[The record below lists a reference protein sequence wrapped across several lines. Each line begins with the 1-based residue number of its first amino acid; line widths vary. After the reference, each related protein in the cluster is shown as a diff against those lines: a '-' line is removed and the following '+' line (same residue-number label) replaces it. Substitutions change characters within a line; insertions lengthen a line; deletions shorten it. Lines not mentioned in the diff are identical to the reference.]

1 MRIYQAPYEA
11 EPEMG
16 IHFLSGGSIST
27 VLFLL
32 PSSASYGCRVFS
44 GALRKGEDMYFN
56 QLDFGRRLKECR
68 EQIGMTQEELAILVG
83 VEKQHISRMERGTR
97 ACSID
102 LLVILATTL
111 HVSTDYLLIGR
122 SINYENISMQLQS
135 TAFQL
140 SMIAKNL

>member
-1 MRIYQAPYEA
+1 
-11 EPEMG
+11 
-16 IHFLSGGSIST
+16 
-27 VLFLL
+27 
-32 PSSASYGCRVFS
+32 
-44 GALRKGEDMYFN
+44 MYFN

-111 HVSTDYLLIGR
+111 HVSTDYLLLGR

>member
-1 MRIYQAPYEA
+1 
-11 EPEMG
+11 
-16 IHFLSGGSIST
+16 
-27 VLFLL
+27 
-32 PSSASYGCRVFS
+32 
-44 GALRKGEDMYFN
+44 MYFN

-68 EQIGMTQEELAILVG
+68 EQISMTQEELAILVG

-111 HVSTDYLLIGR
+111 HVSTDYLLIGK
-122 SINYENISMQLQS
+122 SINYESISMQLQS
-135 TAFQL
+135 AAFQL

>member
-1 MRIYQAPYEA
+1 
-11 EPEMG
+11 
-16 IHFLSGGSIST
+16 
-27 VLFLL
+27 
-32 PSSASYGCRVFS
+32 
-44 GALRKGEDMYFN
+44 MYFN

-68 EQIGMTQEELAILVG
+68 EQIGMTQEELALLVG

-135 TAFQL
+135 VAFQL
-140 SMIAKNL
+140 SMIAANL

>member
-1 MRIYQAPYEA
+1 
-11 EPEMG
+11 
-16 IHFLSGGSIST
+16 
-27 VLFLL
+27 
-32 PSSASYGCRVFS
+32 
-44 GALRKGEDMYFN
+44 MYFN

-68 EQIGMTQEELAILVG
+68 EQIGMTQEELALLVG

-122 SINYENISMQLQS
+122 SIHYENISMQLQS
-135 TAFQL
+135 VAFQL
-140 SMIAKNL
+140 SMIAANL

>member
-1 MRIYQAPYEA
+1 M
-11 EPEMG
+11 
-16 IHFLSGGSIST
+16 F
-27 VLFLL
+27 
-32 PSSASYGCRVFS
+32 
-44 GALRKGEDMYFN
+44 FN
-56 QLDFGRRLKECR
+56 QLDFGRRVKECR

-111 HVSTDYLLIGR
+111 HISTDYLLIGR

-135 TAFQL
+135 VAFQL
-140 SMIAKNL
+140 SMIAANL

>member
-1 MRIYQAPYEA
+1 
-11 EPEMG
+11 
-16 IHFLSGGSIST
+16 
-27 VLFLL
+27 
-32 PSSASYGCRVFS
+32 
-44 GALRKGEDMYFN
+44 MYFN
-56 QLDFGRRLKECR
+56 QLDFGRRVKECR

>member
-1 MRIYQAPYEA
+1 
-11 EPEMG
+11 
-16 IHFLSGGSIST
+16 
-27 VLFLL
+27 
-32 PSSASYGCRVFS
+32 
-44 GALRKGEDMYFN
+44 MYFN

-135 TAFQL
+135 AAFQL